1 MAAGGAEIPCL
12 PQQRW
17 CAGPVVA
24 GRWRMGRFLST
35 FQARLDSKGRV
46 SLPAAFRAVLEADGF
61 AGVFIHPALEQPA
74 IEAGGNQLLA
84 TIDALIGRFSPYSE
98 ARDLLSTALYGQAE
112 TLKPDPEG
120 RIVLPERFKAH
131 AGIGSEL
138 VFVGLGEKFR
148 IWSPQRFTAHLEE
161 ATSSLRDVRASL
173 STPNAEG
180 KLPPVARGT

>member
-1 MAAGGAEIPCL
+1 
-12 PQQRW
+12 
-17 CAGPVVA
+17 
-24 GRWRMGRFLST
+24 MGRFLSS
-35 FQARLDSKGRV
+35 FQGRLDSKGRV
-46 SLPAAFRAVLEADGF
+46 SLPAPFRAVLEADGYP
-61 AGVFIHPALEQPA
+61 GVFLHPALEQPA
-74 IEAGGNQLLA
+74 IEAGGHQLLA
-84 TIDALIGRFSPYSE
+84 TIDGLIARFSPYSE
-98 ARDLLSTALYGQAE
+98 ARDLLATALYGQAE

-161 ATSSLRDVRASL
+161 ATLSLRDVRASL
-173 STPNAEG
+173 SAPSGEG